1 MQRKSRLNLKTFSY
15 LFLFLA
21 SAVMGLRAMPRAKSS
36 IPYMLEHQ
44 KREVDSLNQKKET
57 RIYIEHTDHISFN
70 AKLRPDVQCFSGNV
84 VFRHGN
90 AVMRCDSAYLYEKSQ
105 SFEAFGQVEM
115 KQGDS
120 INIHSK
126 YLYYDGQ
133 TKIAKLRREVMLEN
147 PSTKLFTDSLD
158 YDRITDIGYYFNGGT
173 VIDKQNTLSSD
184 YGEFHPHT
192 NDAEFHENVVL
203 HNDSTELIT
212 EHFYYNTEKRI
223 GRFEGESLIKA
234 DSGTIVSQRGFYDL
248 NSDIGILLDRSE
260 LSSGSRKL
268 IGDSI
273 YFDGNARSG
282 EAFGRMELI
291 DTLQK
296 SNLYGDY
303 GFFDNK
309 RHYAFA
315 TSRAYAMDYSNKD
328 TLYIGADTLEM
339 LSFPMPDSIYL
350 SNKDKGM
357 DSLMREIRAYHRV
370 RVYRHDAQAMADSMT
385 YISLDSMLYLYSKPI
400 MWQEERQVLGDTII
414 FKFQEKK
421 LDYVDI
427 LGKSFSAEQIKDLP
441 QHFNQMSGGAMRVWI
456 RDSVLHQIDV
466 AQPVETITFMQ
477 DEKTRKFNGMN
488 RMTSA
493 EMSVFFKDKGKL
505 DKVHWQGKV
514 HGKLYPMSQTNSEK
528 ISRLEAFHWE
538 KEQRPHKAEDVIG
551 KAYEFNADKK
561 EVLSRLANISGA
573 EAALKAYEAFE
584 KEQED
589 IKQKQEEALKKLLED
604 TANNKVDYTYVL
616 RANEEEGTNKTRD
629 YTEIIWLYNP
639 FSDQEKVKDLTTNPY
654 TLIREKKSLT
664 KEFSVSEAK

>member
-1 MQRKSRLNLKTFSY
+1 MQRKFKLNLKTFTY
-15 LFLFLA
+15 LFLFLG
-21 SAVMGLRAMPRAKSS
+21 SAIMGLRAMPRAKSS
-36 IPYMLEHQ
+36 IPYMIYHQ
-44 KREVDSLNQKKET
+44 QRATDSLKAKKET
-57 RIYIEHTDHISFN
+57 RIYIEHTDRISFN

-84 VFRHGN
+84 VLRHGD

-115 KQGDS
+115 QQGDS
-120 INIHSK
+120 INIYSK

-133 TKIAKLRREVMLEN
+133 TKIAKLRQEVVLEN

-158 YDRITDIGYYFNGGT
+158 YDRITDIGYYFDGGT
-173 VIDKQNTLSSD
+173 VIDEQNTLSSD

-192 NDAEFHENVVL
+192 NDAEFHENVIL
-203 HNDSTELIT
+203 HNDSTELFT
-212 EHFYYNTEKRI
+212 EHFYYNTKKRI
-223 GRFEGESLIKA
+223 GRFEGQSLIKA
-234 DSGTIVSQRGFYDL
+234 DSGTIVSRRGIYDL
-248 NSDIGILLDRSE
+248 NTDVGILLDRSE

-282 EAFGRMELI
+282 EAFGQMELI

-370 RVYRHDAQAMADSMT
+370 RVFRHDAQAMADSMT
-385 YISLDSMLYLYSKPI
+385 YISLDSMLYLYSGPI
-400 MWQEERQVLGDTII
+400 MWQEERQVLGDTIL
-414 FKFQEKK
+414 FKFKEKK

-427 LGKSFSAEQIKDLP
+427 LGNSFSTEQIKDLP
-441 QHFNQMSGGAMRVWI
+441 EHFNQMSGGTMRVWI
-456 RDSVLHQIDV
+456 RDSVLHRIDV
-466 AQPVETITFMQ
+466 SKPVETITFMQ
-477 DEKTRKFNGMN
+477 DEKSKKFNGMN
-488 RMTSA
+488 RMTSGN
-493 EMSVFFKDKGKL
+493 MSVFFKDKGKL

-514 HGKLYPMSQTNSEK
+514 HGKLYPMSQTDSEQV
-528 ISRLEAFHWE
+528 SRLENFYWE
-538 KEQRPHKAEDVIG
+538 KERRPHKPSDVIG
-551 KAYEFNADKK
+551 KAYNFSADKA

-573 EAALKAYEAFE
+573 KAALKAYEAFE
-584 KEQED
+584 QEQAD
-589 IKQKQEEALKKLLED
+589 IKKRQEEALKKLLED
-604 TANNKVDYTYVL
+604 TADNEVDYTYVL
-616 RANEEEGTNKTRD
+616 RPNKEEDTNKTRD

-639 FSDQEKVKDLTTNPY
+639 FSDQEKAKDSITNPY
-654 TLIREKKSLT
+654 TLIREKKNLRN
-664 KEFSVSEAK
+664 ELSVSELK